1 MQSYTPLE
9 HRPGDTPPLFDL
21 EGGLPTQGPFGKI
34 VRLTASEEVTGLTPV
49 PIEAD
54 ERYAFRATYR
64 RASDSPDPANDAI
77 SCGLDWLA
85 ADKSLLSRT
94 TIDTQTGLRVAD
106 GRREIRASVVAE
118 ANGPARI
125 VAPAGARYALPWLKT
140 FGTGHATDVEVL
152 SLERLPFVSV
162 PVART
167 FYVTMDGQDINEGTS
182 LTSPLATI
190 SEGLARAAALGQS
203 AVVIVQPGEYTV
215 PPETVIPANC
225 ALYGYDLRVTKLR
238 LPIGQEEN
246 NMFLLSNGCKARGF
260 TFTGLR
266 HEPYTL
272 AGGPP
277 KKGYAFAF
285 KPGEIITRSP
295 YIADCSQLHSFSQ
308 DQMVLPIDKAAGNPL
323 MPRGGGNLLADGSV
337 LAPSSPLRSVV
348 VDSFTAINPNG
359 VGYAITRNAFVQ
371 LVSVFTNWSRV
382 GLWAHDGGQ
391 VTVANS
397 NNTFGDY
404 AFAATGFRRAIRI
417 DGVADQSLIRAY
429 PAAANTIT
437 SQTEAIV
444 TALMTTRYP
453 TLPNWNGLSADQ
465 KALAERD
472 TRTLLRSLAGDLRA
486 GQDRGA
492 QFFAKGLFD
501 WNADYAFSI
510 ALVPLFL
517 ASWEQVRV
525 ELAARITDPG
535 AQAMMAALIALISD
549 VVAAPEAYRTGF
561 PSVIEATGQQFSYA
575 GSGVNYNAL
584 PYAQRGTGRAPDPSS
599 AILKSGGG
607 RIYATFSTE
616 TGDTWLGE
624 DLRVDFERNT
634 IEGQAFSRGVQ
645 NIALP
650 LIIGLGA

>member
-9 HRPGDTPPLFDL
+9 HRPGDTPQLFQTGTATPAVAPD
-21 EGGLPTQGPFGKI
+21 GK
-34 VRLTASEEVTGLTPV
+34 VLRVTGPGRIAGLAPV
-49 PIEAD
+49 PMEPG
-54 ERYAFRATYR
+54 ELYSFRAAWR
-64 RASDSPDPANDAI
+64 RAAETPDPANDAI
-77 SCGLDWLA
+77 SCGIDWLGP
-85 ADKSLLSRT
+85 DKVRISTT
-94 TIDTQTGLRVAD
+94 TISTDTTLTLVS
-106 GRREIRASVVAE
+106 GRRAIRTSVAPPGAGPAEVIAPPRAS
-118 ANGPARI
+118 
-125 VAPAGARYALPWLKT
+125 YALPWVEV
-140 FGTGHATDVEVL
+140 FGTGHQTDIEIA
-152 SLERLPFVSV
+152 SLERLPLASV

-167 FYVTMDGQDINEGTS
+167 FYVTMEGRDSNAGTS
-182 LTSPLATI
+182 LTVPLATVA
-190 SEGLARAAALGQS
+190 EGLARAAALGQPA
-203 AVVIVQPGEYTV
+203 AVIIQPGEYTV

-238 LPIGQEEN
+238 LPSGQEEN

-308 DQMVLPIDKAAGNPL
+308 DQMVLPIEKPAGNPL
-323 MPRGGGNLLADGSV
+323 MPRGGGKLLADGSV

-404 AFAATGFRRAIRI
+404 ALAATGFRRTIRIEGVANPGAIRP
-417 DGVADQSLIRAY
+417 Y
-429 PAAANTIT
+429 TAAANTILT
-437 SQTEAIV
+437 GTEAIV

-453 TLPNWNGLSADQ
+453 
-465 KALAERD
+465 ALDGWSNLTVTQRSLTERD
-472 TRTLLRSLAGDLRA
+472 TRTLLASIANDLRA
-486 GQDRGA
+486 GQDRGI
-492 QFFAKGLFD
+492 QYFAKGLFD
-501 WNADYAFSI
+501 WNANYAFSF

-517 ASWEQVRV
+517 ACWEAARA
-525 ELAARITDPG
+525 ELASRIDPT
-535 AQAMMAALIALISD
+535 AMGMVHQLLDLLRA
-549 VVAAPEAYRTGF
+549 VVSTPETYRTGF
-561 PSVIEATGQQFSYA
+561 PSVIEATGQQFSNA
-575 GSGVNYNAL
+575 GAGVNYNAL
-584 PYAQRGTGRAPDPSS
+584 PYSQRGTGTNPDP
-599 AILKSGGG
+599 ATALLKTGGG

-616 TGDTWLGE
+616 LGDTYLGE
-624 DLRVDFERNT
+624 DLRVDFERST

-650 LIIGLGA
+650 LIIGIGS

>member
-9 HRPGDTPPLFDL
+9 HRPGDTPQLFQTGTATPAVAPD
-21 EGGLPTQGPFGKI
+21 GK
-34 VRLTASEEVTGLTPV
+34 VLRVTGPGRIAGLAPV
-49 PIEAD
+49 PMEPG
-54 ERYAFRATYR
+54 ELYSFRAAWR
-64 RASDSPDPANDAI
+64 RAAETPDPANDAI
-77 SCGLDWLA
+77 SCGIDWLGP
-85 ADKSLLSRT
+85 DKVRISTT
-94 TIDTQTGLRVAD
+94 TISTDTTLTLAS
-106 GRREIRASVVAE
+106 GRRMIRTSVAPPG
-118 ANGPARI
+118 AGPAEVI
-125 VAPAGARYALPWLKT
+125 APTGARYALPWVEV
-140 FGTGHATDVEVL
+140 FGTGHQTDIEIA
-152 SLERLPFVSV
+152 SLERLPLASV

-167 FYVTMDGQDINEGTS
+167 FYVTMEGRDSNAGTS
-182 LTSPLATI
+182 LTVPLATVA
-190 SEGLARAAALGQS
+190 EGLARAAALGQP
-203 AVVIVQPGEYTV
+203 AVVIIQPGEYTV

-238 LPIGQEEN
+238 LPSGQEEN

-308 DQMVLPIDKAAGNPL
+308 DQMVLPIDKTAGNPL

-404 AFAATGFRRAIRI
+404 ALAATGFRRTIRI
-417 DGVADQSLIRAY
+417 EGVANPSLIRPY
-429 PAAANTIT
+429 TAAANTILT
-437 SQTEAIV
+437 GTEAIV

-453 TLPNWNGLSADQ
+453 ALDGWANLTAASSRSTTMQVRRLSPMSPPRPAALSAHPMGFRPTPTTAGAHAMSD
-465 KALAERD
+465 
-472 TRTLLRSLAGDLRA
+472 RSGFQGMSWPRA
-486 GQDRGA
+486 GPRC
-492 QFFAKGLFD
+492 
-501 WNADYAFSI
+501 
-510 ALVPLFL
+510 
-517 ASWEQVRV
+517 
-525 ELAARITDPG
+525 
-535 AQAMMAALIALISD
+535 
-549 VVAAPEAYRTGF
+549 AP
-561 PSVIEATGQQFSYA
+561 S
-575 GSGVNYNAL
+575 
-584 PYAQRGTGRAPDPSS
+584 
-599 AILKSGGG
+599 
-607 RIYATFSTE
+607 
-616 TGDTWLGE
+616 
-624 DLRVDFERNT
+624 
-634 IEGQAFSRGVQ
+634 
-645 NIALP
+645 
-650 LIIGLGA
+650 